1 MIQCYAPTKNA
12 EEDEKECHYE
22 KLQHDWDNIPK
33 IEMKKIVMGDHDMN
47 AKIGKKNKD
56 RERTIGK
63 PGLGKINENEEKLV
77 EFCEMNEL
85 VIGNNMSNLDTYIQ
99 NLHDQQ
105 CIFQI
110 PKNEVK
116 EIERFIIHIVKDF
129 IPTTI
134 KALNPNFTVL
144 EVVNAGSYFEH
155 TKVKNPDEF
164 DFMVVLR
171 ELSTP
176 VSVQIQKGCMP
187 GYANVKLRQKGR
199 WHSSWVEYTQEK
211 EFEISILSF
220 NAFLREAVSL
230 VPVQKGR
237 YGTLICQDV
246 TVRGKPYS
254 EFSHVQTANLIWKRK
269 QCSAG
274 EEIAYQRFGI
284 TKKTDNE
291 NVKICVDMMT
301 CCHFPVEMFSEILPT
316 SSLSNPSLIKH
327 GCHIVLKPCN
337 TSSCNEKETPCRLI
351 SYTKSEI
358 EKMANLD
365 ENWKV
370 IYKCTK
376 LLFSYVEYSGI
387 DSYKLK
393 STVLHLSAKHGH
405 IELGRGLILV
415 LKSLQISSSKG
426 FLSCY
431 FNSTL
436 NIWSIS
442 LAYRYITKWQIILLF
457 KIFRVFEKIPA
468 GESQQLLLSKMI
480 NQWIICTCRH
490 SIEVSQ
496 IRSNTFDENSLATF
510 NVQGNIFLEIV
521 NEMEPIVKAQKPLN
535 LFYSMLFVV
544 QFTLLVVVI
553 KYASGQTCLSNESKE
568 DFDKSRKALTDEQE
582 NIGKVLNKLENDN
595 KKTLGMFKET
605 LNTMG
610 QKIKKLDTDFKV
622 LGKDFR
628 TIFDKHFFLEQR
640 KCREIGGYIVK
651 IDDENKNSNIEANRA
666 NKNLKDGEWL
676 WTYDQLKAG
685 FTAWYPG
692 YSSKGTASSC
702 VLLHGSR
709 TDCLTQKQEINN
721 GNIIQRRYNRMI
733 RD

>member
-1 MIQCYAPTKNA
+1 
-12 EEDEKECHYE
+12 
-22 KLQHDWDNIPK
+22 
-33 IEMKKIVMGDHDMN
+33 
-47 AKIGKKNKD
+47 
-56 RERTIGK
+56 
-63 PGLGKINENEEKLV
+63 
-77 EFCEMNEL
+77 
-85 VIGNNMSNLDTYIQ
+85 MSSLDIYIQ

-116 EIERFIIHIVKDF
+116 EIERFVIHIVKNF

-164 DFMVVLR
+164 DFMVVVR

-176 VSVQIQKGCMP
+176 VSVQIQKGCIP

-199 WHSSWVEYTQEK
+199 WHSSGMEYTPEK

-220 NAFLREAVSL
+220 NAYLRQAVSL

-237 YGTLICQDV
+237 YGTLTYQDV
-246 TVRGKPYS
+246 AVRGKPYS
-254 EFSHVQTANLIWKRK
+254 VFSHVQTANFIWKRK
-269 QCSAG
+269 ICKTG
-274 EEIAYQRFGI
+274 EETLYQRSDV
-284 TKKTDNE
+284 TKKTDND
-291 NVKICVDMMT
+291 NLKICVDMMT
-301 CCHFPVEMFSEILPT
+301 CCHFPADVFSEILPS
-316 SSLSNPSLIKH
+316 SSLSNPSLINN

-337 TSSCNEKETPCRLI
+337 TSSCNDKETPCRLI
-351 SYTKSEI
+351 SYTKSEV

-393 STVLHLSAKHGH
+393 STVLHLSARYGH
-405 IELGRGLILV
+405 TELGRGLIFV

-426 FLSCY
+426 LLGCY

-442 LAYRYITKWQIILLF
+442 LSYRYFTKWQIILLF
-457 KIFRVFEKIPA
+457 KIFLVFEKIPA
-468 GESQQLLLSKMI
+468 GESQQLLLSQMI

-496 IRSNTFDENSLATF
+496 IRSNIFDEHSLATF

-521 NEMEPIVKAQKPLN
+521 YEMEPTLKAQKPLKWVP
-535 LFYSMLFVV
+535 FQMKCHVFIDV
-544 QFTLLVVVI
+544 
-553 KYASGQTCLSNESKE
+553 C
-568 DFDKSRKALTDEQE
+568 
-582 NIGKVLNKLENDN
+582 KVLISKLIQKAFMFIPGFFRFS
-595 KKTLGMFKET
+595 KK
-605 LNTMG
+605 
-610 QKIKKLDTDFKV
+610 
-622 LGKDFR
+622 
-628 TIFDKHFFLEQR
+628 
-640 KCREIGGYIVK
+640 
-651 IDDENKNSNIEANRA
+651 
-666 NKNLKDGEWL
+666 
-676 WTYDQLKAG
+676 
-685 FTAWYPG
+685 
-692 YSSKGTASSC
+692 
-702 VLLHGSR
+702 
-709 TDCLTQKQEINN
+709 
-721 GNIIQRRYNRMI
+721 
-733 RD
+733 